1 VKGFMIFCPGC
12 KCGHLFHI
20 PPYKNSS
27 GASWSF
33 NGNLE
38 RPTFTPSMLVRSEWD
53 SHENLTEDDYTPCSP
68 ARQPP
73 LFPSASSEG
82 NGTRGRKIKPESMQK
97 LVHHKKVCHSFVRDG
112 QMQFLCDCTHALRG
126 MTVTLEDFDK

>member
-1 VKGFMIFCPGC
+1 MRRAAPWSEEGIVKGFMIFCPGC

-20 PPYKNSS
+20 PPHKNSS

-53 SHENLTEDDYTPCSP
+53 SHENLTEDDYTPWVD
-68 ARQPP
+68 
-73 LFPSASSEG
+73 EG
-82 NGTRGRKIKPESMQK
+82 NGTRGRKIKPESMHN
-97 LVHHKKVCHSFVRDG
+97 LVHHKEVCHSFVRDG